1 MKTKLTFLIIAAA
14 LAAATAGRAQTVISY
29 STDGGA
35 QALETGSV
43 RQTVL
48 DTATLEV
55 SYRMEWL
62 RRPDSKEPMQD
73 LLLLQA
79 GGKVTKF
86 FSYKTLQRDSLL
98 RITPTEQ
105 VLANVG
111 NFKGGLEAVVFQ
123 NYPAGEMTC
132 TDKISRDNMLYT
144 EPLPEIE
151 WTLRD
156 GTREVIGYDC
166 RRATCRFRGRDY
178 EAWYTEE
185 LPLATGPWKFHGL
198 PGLILAVNDTG
209 DDGGIIRFEAT
220 GIRRAEVPVTMADLN
235 YLTTSR
241 KKFMATERKYMTDPI
256 GYMQANSNIRITVRN
271 EDGTPR
277 EGADLLREYNP
288 LETE

>member
-1 MKTKLTFLIIAAA
+1 
-14 LAAATAGRAQTVISY
+14 
-29 STDGGA
+29 
-35 QALETGSV
+35 
-43 RQTVL
+43 
-48 DTATLEV
+48 
-55 SYRMEWL
+55 
-62 RRPDSKEPMQD
+62 MQD

-156 GTREVIGYDC
+156 GTREVIGTT
-166 RRATCRFRGRDY
+166 A
-178 EAWYTEE
+178 
-185 LPLATGPWKFHGL
+185 
-198 PGLILAVNDTG
+198 AVRPAASAG
-209 DDGGIIRFEAT
+209 A
-220 GIRRAEVPVTMADLN
+220 
-235 YLTTSR
+235 
-241 KKFMATERKYMTDPI
+241 
-256 GYMQANSNIRITVRN
+256 ITKP
-271 EDGTPR
+271 GTPR
-277 EGADLLREYNP
+277 SSRSPPAPGNSTGCPD
-288 LETE
+288 

>member
-111 NFKGGLEAVVFQ
+111 NFKGGGAWRPS
-123 NYPAGEMTC
+123 Y
-132 TDKISRDNMLYT
+132 SR
-144 EPLPEIE
+144 
-151 WTLRD
+151 
-156 GTREVIGYDC
+156 
-166 RRATCRFRGRDY
+166 
-178 EAWYTEE
+178 
-185 LPLATGPWKFHGL
+185 
-198 PGLILAVNDTG
+198 
-209 DDGGIIRFEAT
+209 
-220 GIRRAEVPVTMADLN
+220 
-235 YLTTSR
+235 TT
-241 KKFMATERKYMTDPI
+241 P
-256 GYMQANSNIRITVRN
+256 QAR
-271 EDGTPR
+271 
-277 EGADLLREYNP
+277 
-288 LETE
+288 

>member
-62 RRPDSKEPMQD
+62 RRPDREKPMQD

-123 NYPAGEMTC
+123 NYPAGEMSC

-144 EPLPEIE
+144 EPLPESGRSKMSGISSVGMFSTSVTGRSSAE
-151 WTLRD
+151 NSSKKPDARSMEMPTISPSSVGNNFIAVCMPSAAPFVNSSNTGSPFTYPHMTVSAITPQTAAAPMPATIFETR
-156 GTREVIGYDC
+156 GTSAR
-166 RRATCRFRGRDY
+166 RRAGCRMKQ
-178 EAWYTEE
+178 A
-185 LPLATGPWKFHGL
+185 
-198 PGLILAVNDTG
+198 
-209 DDGGIIRFEAT
+209 
-220 GIRRAEVPVTMADLN
+220 
-235 YLTTSR
+235 
-241 KKFMATERKYMTDPI
+241 KY
-256 GYMQANSNIRITVRN
+256 A
-271 EDGTPR
+271 
-277 EGADLLREYNP
+277 A
-288 LETE
+288 

>member
-1 MKTKLTFLIIAAA
+1 
-14 LAAATAGRAQTVISY
+14 
-29 STDGGA
+29 
-35 QALETGSV
+35 
-43 RQTVL
+43 
-48 DTATLEV
+48 
-55 SYRMEWL
+55 MEWL
-62 RRPDSKEPMQD
+62 RRPDREKPMQD

-98 RITPTEQ
+98 RITPAEQ

-185 LPLATGPWKFHGL
+185 LPLAHRPLEIPRAARTDPGRERHGRRRGHHPL
-198 PGLILAVNDTG
+198 RG
-209 DDGGIIRFEAT
+209 D

-235 YLTTSR
+235 YLKTSR
-241 KKFMATERKYMTDPI
+241 KKFMATERKFMTDPI

>member
-98 RITPTEQ
+98 RITPPNIYAFHRYTR
-105 VLANVG
+105 NST
-111 NFKGGLEAVVFQ
+111 
-123 NYPAGEMTC
+123 YPS
-132 TDKISRDNMLYT
+132 D
-144 EPLPEIE
+144 
-151 WTLRD
+151 TLVRQFPMQ
-156 GTREVIGYDC
+156 Y
-166 RRATCRFRGRDY
+166 RG
-178 EAWYTEE
+178 
-185 LPLATGPWKFHGL
+185 
-198 PGLILAVNDTG
+198 
-209 DDGGIIRFEAT
+209 
-220 GIRRAEVPVTMADLN
+220 
-235 YLTTSR
+235 
-241 KKFMATERKYMTDPI
+241 
-256 GYMQANSNIRITVRN
+256 
-271 EDGTPR
+271 
-277 EGADLLREYNP
+277 
-288 LETE
+288 

>member
-111 NFKGGLEAVVFQ
+111 NFKGG
-123 NYPAGEMTC
+123 PG
-132 TDKISRDNMLYT
+132 
-144 EPLPEIE
+144 
-151 WTLRD
+151 
-156 GTREVIGYDC
+156 G
-166 RRATCRFRGRDY
+166 RRIP
-178 EAWYTEE
+178 E
-185 LPLATGPWKFHGL
+185 LPRRRDDLHRQDLTGQHALHRAAARNRVDAPRRDARGHRLRL
-198 PGLILAVNDTG
+198 PAASAGA
-209 DDGGIIRFEAT
+209 
-220 GIRRAEVPVTMADLN
+220 
-235 YLTTSR
+235 
-241 KKFMATERKYMTDPI
+241 
-256 GYMQANSNIRITVRN
+256 ITKP
-271 EDGTPR
+271 GTPR
-277 EGADLLREYNP
+277 SSRSPPAPGNSTDCP
-288 LETE
+288 D

>member
-35 QALETGSV
+35 QALETGDIP
-43 RQTVL
+43 QTVL

-62 RRPDSKEPMQD
+62 RRPDREKPMQD

-98 RITPTEQ
+98 RITPAEQ

-241 KKFMATERKYMTDPI
+241 KNSWPPS
-256 GYMQANSNIRITVRN
+256 ANT
-271 EDGTPR
+271 
-277 EGADLLREYNP
+277 
-288 LETE
+288 

>member
-123 NYPAGEMTC
+123 NYPAGELTC

-156 GTREVIGYDC
+156 GT
-166 RRATCRFRGRDY
+166 GR
-178 EAWYTEE
+178 
-185 LPLATGPWKFHGL
+185 
-198 PGLILAVNDTG
+198 
-209 DDGGIIRFEAT
+209 
-220 GIRRAEVPVTMADLN
+220 
-235 YLTTSR
+235 
-241 KKFMATERKYMTDPI
+241 
-256 GYMQANSNIRITVRN
+256 ANSSVTVAAARPAASAGAITKP
-271 EDGTPR
+271 GTPR
-277 EGADLLREYNP
+277 SSRSPPAPGNSTGCPD
-288 LETE
+288 

>member
-132 TDKISRDNMLYT
+132 TDKISRLHEGQRQQGADRAKRDISETILIHGRGVYT
-144 EPLPEIE
+144 
-151 WTLRD
+151 
-156 GTREVIGYDC
+156 
-166 RRATCRFRGRDY
+166 A
-178 EAWYTEE
+178 
-185 LPLATGPWKFHGL
+185 K
-198 PGLILAVNDTG
+198 
-209 DDGGIIRFEAT
+209 
-220 GIRRAEVPVTMADLN
+220 
-235 YLTTSR
+235 
-241 KKFMATERKYMTDPI
+241 
-256 GYMQANSNIRITVRN
+256 IRIKT
-271 EDGTPR
+271 
-277 EGADLLREYNP
+277 LLPPALTLFN
-288 LETE
+288 TS

>member
-198 PGLILAVNDTG
+198 PGLILKASDSRQHYTFVC
-209 DDGGIIRFEAT
+209 T
-220 GIRRAEVPVTMADLN
+220 GIEKAGKEEAILFIGSEYEPI
-235 YLTTSR
+235 SR
-241 KKFMATERKYMTDPI
+241 KDLLRIHERFAADPI
-256 GYMQANSNIRITVRN
+256 GYLKETSPGMQIIVKG
-271 EDGTPR
+271 EDGQPMHPKNTP
-277 EGADLLREYNP
+277 YNP
-288 LETE
+288 IEKE

>member
-156 GTREVIGYDC
+156 GTRE
-166 RRATCRFRGRDY
+166 
-178 EAWYTEE
+178 
-185 LPLATGPWKFHGL
+185 
-198 PGLILAVNDTG
+198 
-209 DDGGIIRFEAT
+209 
-220 GIRRAEVPVTMADLN
+220 
-235 YLTTSR
+235 
-241 KKFMATERKYMTDPI
+241 
-256 GYMQANSNIRITVRN
+256 
-271 EDGTPR
+271 
-277 EGADLLREYNP
+277 GADLLREYNP

>member
-144 EPLPEIE
+144 EPLPEMS
-151 WTLRD
+151 
-156 GTREVIGYDC
+156 
-166 RRATCRFRGRDY
+166 GRS
-178 EAWYTEE
+178 
-185 LPLATGPWKFHGL
+185 ATGRARSSVTTA
-198 PGLILAVNDTG
+198 AVRPAASAG
-209 DDGGIIRFEAT
+209 A
-220 GIRRAEVPVTMADLN
+220 
-235 YLTTSR
+235 
-241 KKFMATERKYMTDPI
+241 
-256 GYMQANSNIRITVRN
+256 ITKP
-271 EDGTPR
+271 GTPR
-277 EGADLLREYNP
+277 SSRSPPAPGNSTDCP
-288 LETE
+288 D

>member
-86 FSYKTLQRDSLL
+86 FSYKTLQRTRCCASP
-98 RITPTEQ
+98 RPSRCWPTW
-105 VLANVG
+105 A
-111 NFKGGLEAVVFQ
+111 
-123 NYPAGEMTC
+123 
-132 TDKISRDNMLYT
+132 
-144 EPLPEIE
+144 
-151 WTLRD
+151 
-156 GTREVIGYDC
+156 
-166 RRATCRFRGRDY
+166 
-178 EAWYTEE
+178 
-185 LPLATGPWKFHGL
+185 
-198 PGLILAVNDTG
+198 
-209 DDGGIIRFEAT
+209 
-220 GIRRAEVPVTMADLN
+220 
-235 YLTTSR
+235 TSR
-241 KKFMATERKYMTDPI
+241 GAWRPSYSRTTP
-256 GYMQANSNIRITVRN
+256 QAR
-271 EDGTPR
+271 
-277 EGADLLREYNP
+277 
-288 LETE
+288 

>member
-1 MKTKLTFLIIAAA
+1 M
-14 LAAATAGRAQTVISY
+14 
-29 STDGGA
+29 
-35 QALETGSV
+35 
-43 RQTVL
+43 
-48 DTATLEV
+48 
-55 SYRMEWL
+55 
-62 RRPDSKEPMQD
+62 
-73 LLLLQA
+73 
-79 GGKVTKF
+79 
-86 FSYKTLQRDSLL
+86 
-98 RITPTEQ
+98 
-105 VLANVG
+105 LANVG

>member
-98 RITPTEQ
+98 RITPTE
-105 VLANVG
+105 
-111 NFKGGLEAVVFQ
+111 
-123 NYPAGEMTC
+123 
-132 TDKISRDNMLYT
+132 
-144 EPLPEIE
+144 
-151 WTLRD
+151 
-156 GTREVIGYDC
+156 
-166 RRATCRFRGRDY
+166 
-178 EAWYTEE
+178 
-185 LPLATGPWKFHGL
+185 
-198 PGLILAVNDTG
+198 
-209 DDGGIIRFEAT
+209 
-220 GIRRAEVPVTMADLN
+220 
-235 YLTTSR
+235 
-241 KKFMATERKYMTDPI
+241 
-256 GYMQANSNIRITVRN
+256 
-271 EDGTPR
+271 
-277 EGADLLREYNP
+277 
-288 LETE
+288 

>member
-144 EPLPEIE
+144 EPL
-151 WTLRD
+151 R
-156 GTREVIGYDC
+156 
-166 RRATCRFRGRDY
+166 
-178 EAWYTEE
+178 
-185 LPLATGPWKFHGL
+185 
-198 PGLILAVNDTG
+198 
-209 DDGGIIRFEAT
+209 
-220 GIRRAEVPVTMADLN
+220 
-235 YLTTSR
+235 
-241 KKFMATERKYMTDPI
+241 
-256 GYMQANSNIRITVRN
+256 ANSSVTVAAARPAASAGAITKP
-271 EDGTPR
+271 GTPR
-277 EGADLLREYNP
+277 SSRSPPAPGNSTDCP
-288 LETE
+288 D